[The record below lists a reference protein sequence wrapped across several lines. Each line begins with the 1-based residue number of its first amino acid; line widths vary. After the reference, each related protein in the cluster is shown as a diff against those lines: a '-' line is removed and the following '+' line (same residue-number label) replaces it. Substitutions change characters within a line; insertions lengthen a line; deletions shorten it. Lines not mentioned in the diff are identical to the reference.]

1 MNPYKEI
8 NIILYYV
15 ILLKIYYSYFSSSFY
30 ASEILLSFDLSL
42 NLNGLVLSI

>member
-8 NIILYYV
+8 NIILYY
-15 ILLKIYYSYFSSSFY
+15 IIKIYYSYFSSSFY